1 LDAFLSIVIQYLS
14 TGHPNLHISDYQ
26 VFIWQRQFYI
36 SLGGIGGKSS
46 PFPTP
51 MQEVFDMQK
60 RVTVGRLVAAFLLVT
75 ANIGGAYSQTSV
87 LNFGNETPSII
98 SNQYDVYSL
107 FEFDTTMLLTS
118 IGFASDSRMLATV
131 YSYELEFGGE
141 SLGVQTVSHSS
152 LGEVDANGIRWY
164 DFAQPL
170 DVSYGTLKIR
180 NKSGI
185 SDSAWLVSSTPLD
198 SAVEGVRY
206 EGTRWSNGT
215 QYISSGGAFGNIRVQ
230 NPGSNVAPEPGTF
243 ALALTGGAALIG
255 ICIRR
260 RRNAA

>member
-1 LDAFLSIVIQYLS
+1 
-14 TGHPNLHISDYQ
+14 
-26 VFIWQRQFYI
+26 
-36 SLGGIGGKSS
+36 
-46 PFPTP
+46 
-51 MQEVFDMQK
+51 MQK

-87 LNFGNETPSII
+87 LNFGNETPLVI
-98 SNQYDVYSL
+98 SNEYDVYSL
-107 FEFDTTMLLTS
+107 FEFHTTMMLTS

-152 LGEVDANGIRWY
+152 LGAADANGIRWY

-170 DVSYGTLKIR
+170 DVSYGSLKIR
-180 NKSGI
+180 NKSGVW
-185 SDSAWLVSSTPLD
+185 DSAWLVSSSPLE
-198 SAVEGVRY
+198 SAVEGVWY

-215 QYISSGGAFGNIRVQ
+215 QYISAGGAFGNIRVS

-243 ALALTGGAALIG
+243 ALALTGGGALLG

-260 RRNAA
+260 RRNAG